1 MFTHAPSMCT
11 DKKAPVHELLNEE
24 LLTTIR
30 ERAAGVDERNEFPTE
45 DLADLRA
52 AGYLKIMAPT
62 QLGGLGWSFE
72 QVVYAQRLL
81 AGASPATA
89 LAINMHLVWNGVA
102 LLMGRAGAN
111 EFERVF
117 TDSVDGKIYA
127 FGISEPGNDAVL
139 LDSATTTATPDGN
152 GNYVLEGLKIFTS
165 MAPVFD
171 RLGVFG
177 KDDSAPDQ
185 EKLVYGFI
193 DRDQNGWESIENWD
207 MLGMR
212 GTQSKATKLTG
223 VTLYAE
229 NIVRKLPVGP
239 SPDPLIFG
247 IFASF
252 LTLIAAVYTGIGD
265 RALQLAATALQQRS
279 TYLGQQQFG
288 YDALAEDPVFRD
300 RIGAMGM
307 EAISQDA
314 LMIQLSTLLDDP
326 AANLGPA
333 WFPLFVTA
341 RTKATDY
348 ALGSAT
354 AALELAGGASFHRTH
369 ELSRIYRDATA
380 GIYHPSS
387 KKAARNTVADWLL
400 G

>member
-1 MFTHAPSMCT
+1 MFTHAPSIPAE
-11 DKKAPVHELLNEE
+11 KKAPVHRVLTEE
-24 LLTTIR
+24 LLTAIR

-45 DLADLRA
+45 DFEELRA
-52 AGYLKIMAPT
+52 AGYLKVLAPAAA
-62 QLGGLGWSFE
+62 GGLGWSFE

-102 LLMGRAGAN
+102 LLMGRAGAD
-111 EFERVF
+111 EFERVLS
-117 TDSVDGKIYA
+117 DSVAGKIYA

-139 LDSATTTATPDGN
+139 LDSATTTATPDGA
-152 GNYVLEGLKIFTS
+152 GNYTLEGLKIFTS

-177 KDDSAPDQ
+177 KDASAPEDEQ
-185 EKLVYGFI
+185 LVYGFI
-193 DRDQNGWESIENWD
+193 DREQPGWESIENWD

-212 GTQSKATKLTG
+212 GTQSKATKLNG
-223 VTLYAE
+223 VRLLAE
-229 NIVRKLPVGP
+229 NVVRKLPIGP
-239 SPDPLIFG
+239 SPDPLIFA

-265 RALQLAATALQQRS
+265 RALELAAAALRQRS
-279 TYLGQQQFG
+279 SHLGQQQFG
-288 YDALAEDPVFRD
+288 YATLAEDPVLRD
-300 RIGAMGM
+300 RIGALGM
-307 EAISQDA
+307 DAIAQDA
-314 LMIQLSTLLDDP
+314 VLNHLSALLDDP
-326 AANLGPA
+326 DANLGPA

-341 RTKATDY
+341 RTKATEY
-348 ALGSAT
+348 ALGTAT
-354 AALELAGGASFHRTH
+354 SALELAGGASFHRTH

>member
-1 MFTHAPSMCT
+1 MFTHAPSISAE
-11 DKKAPVHELLNEE
+11 KKAPVHQLLTDELLSS
-24 LLTTIR
+24 IR
-30 ERAAGVDERNEFPTE
+30 HRAHGVDERNDFPTE
-45 DLADLRA
+45 DFQDLRR
-52 AGYLKIMAPT
+52 AGYLKIMAPVEV
-62 QLGGLGWSFE
+62 GGLGWSFE
-72 QVVYAQRLL
+72 QVAYAQRLL
-81 AGASPATA
+81 AGAAPATA

-102 LLMGRAGAN
+102 ILMERAGAP

-117 TDSVDGKIYA
+117 TDSVAGKIYA

-139 LDSATTTATPDGN
+139 LDSATTTATPDGD
-152 GNYVLEGLKIFTS
+152 GNYLLEGLKIFTS

-177 KDDSAPDQ
+177 KDESGPEH

-193 DRDQNGWESIENWD
+193 DRDQEGWESIDNWD

-223 VTLYAE
+223 VKLRAE
-229 NIVRKLPVGP
+229 NVVRKLPIGP
-239 SPDPLIFG
+239 SPDPLIFA

-265 RALQLAATALQQRS
+265 RALQLAAAALAERS
-279 TYLGQQQFG
+279 THLGQQQFG
-288 YDALAEDPVFRD
+288 YDTLAQDPVLRD
-300 RIGAMGM
+300 RIGELGM

-314 LMIQLSTLLDDP
+314 LLIRLSTLLDDRQ
-326 AANLGPA
+326 ADLGPG

-341 RTKATDY
+341 RTKATEY
-348 ALGSAT
+348 ALRSAT
-354 AALELAGGASFHRTH
+354 VALELAGGASFHRSH

-400 G
+400 S